1 MTIKQVSSGRTSQL
15 NSQWQPKHRNLLF
28 QKIKSYKAEFQNQKN
43 QKELNIDITFQK
55 RKSKLCQ
62 H

>member
-1 MTIKQVSSGRTSQL
+1 MTIKQVSGARTSQL
-15 NSQWQPKHRNLLF
+15 KSQWQPKHRNLLF
-28 QKIKSYKAEFQNQKN
+28 QKIRSYKTEFWNQKD

-55 RKSKLCQ
+55 VKSKLCQ